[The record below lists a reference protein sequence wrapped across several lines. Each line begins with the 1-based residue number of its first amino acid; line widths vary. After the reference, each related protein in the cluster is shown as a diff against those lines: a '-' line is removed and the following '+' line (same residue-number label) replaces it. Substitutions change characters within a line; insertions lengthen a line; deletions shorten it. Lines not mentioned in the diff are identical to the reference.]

1 MANEVGIN
9 VLRSSKGAMVRAGD
23 VVGVLYSGSLLDG
36 DGAPFDANYDLAT
49 FSAIPARQL
58 FTFELG
64 GAQVI
69 QGWDQALAGRRLGE
83 VLDLTIPSE
92 LAYGSA
98 GAPPSIPP
106 NAPLRFRVE
115 LVGSIP
121 AGESEPVYPSY
132 YSELGL
138 SKKLFKQ
145 LKAAKPKVADR
156 KIGTDVADLL
166 TGGASKDLL
175 IGLGGDDVL
184 QGNGQGDVLI
194 GGPGGN
200 RYVYADL
207 NDSPARRGRQD
218 RILGFQSSSDSIDL
232 SLLGGSLVYIGKRA
246 FTQAAGEV
254 RFAKGSLQLDQDG
267 DGRAELEILLTGVKR
282 FSGGSLVL

>member
-9 VLRSSKGAMVRAGD
+9 VLRSSKGARVRAGD
-23 VVGVLYSGSLLDG
+23 VLGVLYSGSLLDG
-36 DGAPFDANYDLAT
+36 DGAPFDANYDFAT

-132 YSELGL
+132 SELGL
-138 SKKLFKQ
+138 GKKLFKQ

-156 KIGTDVADLL
+156 KIGTDAADLL
-166 TGGASKDLL
+166 TGGASEDLL
-175 IGLGGDDVL
+175 IGLGGEDVL
-184 QGNGQGDVLI
+184 QGNGQPDVLI
-194 GGPGGN
+194 GGPGGS
-200 RYVYADL
+200 RYVYTDL

-232 SLLGGSLVYIGKRA
+232 SLLGDSLVYIGKRA
-246 FTQAAGEV
+246 FSQTAGEV
-254 RFAKGSLQLDQDG
+254 RFAKGSLLLDHDG

>member
-9 VLRSSKGAMVRAGD
+9 VLRSSKGARVRAGD

-36 DGAPFDANYDLAT
+36 DGAPFDANYDFAT

-121 AGESEPVYPSY
+121 AGESEAIYPSY
-132 YSELGL
+132 SDLGL
-138 SKKLFKQ
+138 SKKLFNQ

-156 KIGTDVADLL
+156 KIGTDASDLL
-166 TGGASKDLL
+166 TGGASEDLL
-175 IGLGGDDVL
+175 IGLGGEDVL
-184 QGNGQGDVLI
+184 QGNGQPDVLI
-194 GGPGGN
+194 GGPGGS
-200 RYVYADL
+200 RYVYTDL
-207 NDSPARRGRQD
+207 KIPLPAPAARTAFWDSSLPVIRLIFRYSAILWFTSASVHLVRQLEKCGLPKALCCWITTVMGGRSW
-218 RILGFQSSSDSIDL
+218 RSF
-232 SLLGGSLVYIGKRA
+232 
-246 FTQAAGEV
+246 
-254 RFAKGSLQLDQDG
+254 
-267 DGRAELEILLTGVKR
+267 
-282 FSGGSLVL
+282 